1 MRGESFTLSSLSP
14 TLNADFPTLWDHL
27 SQLGR
32 ILAHP
37 LSLPIPIPSS
47 SATNSTTQST
57 YTPTNFSH
65 PDPRLRHLTSTPNL
79 SPQSLTYT
87 LSALGLEDGTG
98 DGQDVDTPGVGAKRE
113 GVLVLVLNGT
123 RDLDWEHLESSVS

>member
-1 MRGESFTLSSLSP
+1 M
-14 TLNADFPTLWDHL
+14 
-27 SQLGR
+27 
-32 ILAHP
+32 
-37 LSLPIPIPSS
+37 
-47 SATNSTTQST
+47 
-57 YTPTNFSH
+57 
-65 PDPRLRHLTSTPNL
+65 TSTPNL